1 MASENFLISQKHV
14 WNETSHLLILMYC
27 VWILAIRRDTQD
39 IQWNVATCR
48 EAANVCNERMKHRFL
63 LSSLQLGGRK
73 LCLRNRSH
81 GSPQWWTMHRRQWM
95 NAIRWDSV
103 LKALSTTEAKKILG
117 SRKLHPWWTMLW
129 KRRKTPRLQSIV
141 QHGGRRHPL
150 RATKAMPTPCKAFG
164 WENLPVKCLERSWHC
179 FSWRMQRTFNHAQL
193 APRKKKANAAALPGF
208 KDRRAFGLSRRMQA
222 QTTSSWQA
230 SFCPVSCL
238 LFVLANFCC
247 RVRKYSE
254 DLPFAPTVPGTWTLH
269 LCPVWATAD
278 CESVHRSCPRCG
290 SRIHSQQVS
299 VLGQPLS
306 GILSRCIPWRTPV
319 SSGLRSAGSHFFD
332 NRRVTQVTSVVDNA
346 IKTKKHKFAAH
357 VFRAF
362 NIFVSQYCISD

>member
-81 GSPQWWTMHRRQWM
+81 GSPQWWTMPRRQWI

-117 SRKLHPWWTMLW
+117 SRKLHPWWTMLR

-150 RATKAMPTPCKAFG
+150 RVTKAMPTPCKAFG
-164 WENLPVKCLERSWHC
+164 WENLPVKCLEGSCHQSYRFHASR

-193 APRKKKANAAALPGF
+193 APRKNCANAAVLPGF
-208 KDRRAFGLSRRMQA
+208 KDRRAFGFSRRMQAQTTSSSQTSICFVSCLLFVLAAFCCRKSLASFSFRRNVLPGFKNRKAFGCSRRMQA
-222 QTTSSWQA
+222 QTTSSWQT
-230 SFCPVSCL
+230 SLSCEL
-238 LFVLANFCC
+238 LIVCTCSL
-247 RVRKYSE
+247 
-254 DLPFAPTVPGTWTLH
+254 LL
-269 LCPVWATAD
+269 
-278 CESVHRSCPRCG
+278 
-290 SRIHSQQVS
+290 
-299 VLGQPLS
+299 
-306 GILSRCIPWRTPV
+306 
-319 SSGLRSAGSHFFD
+319 
-332 NRRVTQVTSVVDNA
+332 
-346 IKTKKHKFAAH
+346 
-357 VFRAF
+357 
-362 NIFVSQYCISD
+362 